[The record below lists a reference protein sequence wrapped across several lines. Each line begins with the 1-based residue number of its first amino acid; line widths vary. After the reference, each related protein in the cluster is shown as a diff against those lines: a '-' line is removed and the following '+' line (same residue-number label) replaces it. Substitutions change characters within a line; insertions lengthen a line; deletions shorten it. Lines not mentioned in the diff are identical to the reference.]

1 MRILVFFFVF
11 VSFNSLAN
19 IDCDKQVDEIKKQ
32 AELFVIEL
40 NMDRVEMLFHIR
52 GFMNIDS
59 VLGSRQALDQELH
72 ASIMEVLIKE
82 KSNQRM
88 ISQIAKLTENFH
100 VLPLQVDDL
109 KIEELNAKL
118 AQRLITGK

>member
-118 AQRLITGK
+118 AQRLTTGK

>member
-1 MRILVFFFVF
+1 
-11 VSFNSLAN
+11 
-19 IDCDKQVDEIKKQ
+19 
-32 AELFVIEL
+32 
-40 NMDRVEMLFHIR
+40 
-52 GFMNIDS
+52 
-59 VLGSRQALDQELH
+59 
-72 ASIMEVLIKE
+72 
-82 KSNQRM
+82 M

>member
-1 MRILVFFFVF
+1 MKIFVFFFVF

-19 IDCDKQVDEIKKQ
+19 IDCDKQVDDIKNQ

-59 VLGSRQALDQELH
+59 VVESRQALDQELH
-72 ASIMEVLIKE
+72 VSIMEVLIKE

-88 ISQIAKLTENFH
+88 ISQIAKLTESFH
-100 VLPLQVDDL
+100 VLPLQVDDF

-118 AQRLITGK
+118 AQRLTTGK